1 MRKLRIRTG
10 MRAARKIFE
19 LRLRKADTSRTRVNP
34 TPALEKATAYVTVS
48 IIC

>member
-1 MRKLRIRTG
+1 MHV
-10 MRAARKIFE
+10 ARKIFE
-19 LRLRKADTSRTRVNP
+19 LVLRKANNSRTRVNP